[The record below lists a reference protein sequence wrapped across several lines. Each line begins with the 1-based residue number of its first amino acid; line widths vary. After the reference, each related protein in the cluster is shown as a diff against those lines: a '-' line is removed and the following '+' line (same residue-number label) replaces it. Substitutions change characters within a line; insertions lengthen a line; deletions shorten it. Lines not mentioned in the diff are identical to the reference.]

1 MPSATLIIT
10 LVVLVVVIAADKIV
24 RKRVSEHIDALYSA
38 GNGSGLLDYLDGHL
52 VKYLYPAFNRA
63 YMRVNAYE
71 RMGDSKG
78 EEQELALLLSE
89 KRLDKKQRQA
99 VVLRGFEFYLKEGKA
114 KKARG
119 LLDEIE
125 GWDGFPS
132 KDMYTVLYKVVAEK
146 SADYIPLCEDKLK
159 SANGA
164 EKLQLLYLLSK
175 QYKNAGQADKAREYE
190 TQSVDFL
197 SELRSGGVDDSAA

>member
-71 RMGDSKG
+71 LMGDSKG

-99 VVLRGFEFYLKEGKA
+99 VVLRGFEFYLKMGFLRRTCTQFFIKWLQRRARTISRYA
-114 KKARG
+114 KT
-119 LLDEIE
+119 
-125 GWDGFPS
+125 S
-132 KDMYTVLYKVVAEK
+132 
-146 SADYIPLCEDKLK
+146 
-159 SANGA
+159 
-164 EKLQLLYLLSK
+164 
-175 QYKNAGQADKAREYE
+175 
-190 TQSVDFL
+190 
-197 SELRSGGVDDSAA
+197 